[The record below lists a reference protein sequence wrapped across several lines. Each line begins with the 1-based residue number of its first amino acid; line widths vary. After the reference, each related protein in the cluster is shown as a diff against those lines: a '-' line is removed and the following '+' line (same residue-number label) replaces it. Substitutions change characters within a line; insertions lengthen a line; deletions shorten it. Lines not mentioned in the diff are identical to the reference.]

1 MSEAKTMM
9 TQEVSHE
16 QIYDRLLAVESKVD
30 NIDKNTEHVIKA
42 FNAASGAFLVLEWI
56 AKAVKPIIIIGAFF
70 GAIWLAIDNRFNG
83 VK

>member
-1 MSEAKTMM
+1 M

-16 QIYDRLLAVESKVD
+16 QIYERLLAVESKVD
-30 NIDKNTEHVIKA
+30 NIDKNTDHVIKA

>member
-1 MSEAKTMM
+1 MDEPVT
-9 TQEVSHE
+9 HE
-16 QIYDRLLAVESKVD
+16 HIYDRLLAVEVKVD
-30 NIDKNTEHVIKA
+30 SIEKNTQDVIKA

-70 GAIWLAIDNRFNG
+70 GAIWLAVDSKFNG

>member
-1 MSEAKTMM
+1 MKD
-9 TQEVSHE
+9 EVTHE
-16 QIYDRLLAVESKVD
+16 HIYERLLTVESKVD
-30 NIDKNTEHVIKA
+30 NIEKNTEQVIKA

>member
-1 MSEAKTMM
+1 MVDKEIVT
-9 TQEVSHE
+9 HE
-16 QIYDRLLAVESKVD
+16 HIYDRLLAVESKVD
-30 NIDKNTEHVIKA
+30 NIEKNTQEVVKA
-42 FNAASGAFLVLEWI
+42 FNAASGAFMVLEWI

>member
-1 MSEAKTMM
+1 M
-9 TQEVSHE
+9 TQDVSHE
-16 QIYDRLLAVESKVD
+16 QIYDRLLAVEAKVD
-30 NIDKNTEHVIKA
+30 NIEKNTEHVIKA

>member
-1 MSEAKTMM
+1 MM
-9 TQEVSHE
+9 KDEVTHE
-16 QIYDRLLAVESKVD
+16 HIYDRLLAVESKVD
-30 NIDKNTEHVIKA
+30 NIEKNTEHVIKA

-70 GAIWLAIDNRFNG
+70 GAIYLAIDNRFNG

>member
-1 MSEAKTMM
+1 MDEPVT
-9 TQEVSHE
+9 HE
-16 QIYDRLLAVESKVD
+16 HIYDRLLAVEVKVD
-30 NIDKNTEHVIKA
+30 SIEKNTQDVIKA

>member
-1 MSEAKTMM
+1 M

-16 QIYDRLLAVESKVD
+16 QIYERLLAVEAKVD
-30 NIDKNTEHVIKA
+30 NIEKNTQEVVQA
-42 FNAASGAFLVLEWI
+42 FNAASGAFQVLEWI

-70 GAIWLAIDNRFNG
+70 GAIYLAIDSKFNG

>member
-1 MSEAKTMM
+1 MEN
-9 TQEVSHE
+9 EVTHK
-16 QIYDRLLAVESKVD
+16 QIYDRLVEVETKVD
-30 NIDKNTEHVIKA
+30 NIEKNTEHVIKA

-70 GAIWLAIDNRFNG
+70 GAIWLAIDNKFNG

>member
-1 MSEAKTMM
+1 MAD
-9 TQEVSHE
+9 EVTHE
-16 QIYDRLLAVESKVD
+16 HIYDRLLAVEVKVD
-30 NIDKNTEHVIKA
+30 NIEKNTQDVIKA

>member
-1 MSEAKTMM
+1 MADETV
-9 TQEVSHE
+9 THE
-16 QIYDRLLAVESKVD
+16 HIYERLLAVEAKVD
-30 NIDKNTEHVIKA
+30 NIEKNTQDVIKA